1 MLKRE
6 RDLNLNLDKEC
17 MSTYIIANCFIL
29 YNVQQFLVIGGNIKF
44 KMFFFFKVPLL
55 FGKTNTTT
63 FTLIQH
69 ITSL

>member
-29 YNVQQFLVIGGNIKF
+29 YKVQQFLVIGGNIKF
-44 KMFFFFKVPLL
+44 KMFFLKVPLL
-55 FGKTNTTT
+55 FAKTNTTT

-69 ITSL
+69 ITSS

>member
-6 RDLNLNLDKEC
+6 RDLNLNLDKESV
-17 MSTYIIANCFIL
+17 STYTIANCFL
-29 YNVQQFLVIGGNIKF
+29 YNLQQFLVIGGNIKF

-55 FGKTNTTT
+55 FAKTNNTT